1 VGELNKPLG
10 GLMRSVAIFQILIL
24 MPAVAFASTSSE
36 VFQPTSSRALT
47 IAKRVAEN
55 ENQGDLPSRAV
66 WLSQRVV
73 KNLKTLAYSEKPTP
87 QKSKKRSQNSIK
99 N

>member
-1 VGELNKPLG
+1 
-10 GLMRSVAIFQILIL
+10 MRSLAIFQFMLFL
-24 MPAVAFASTSSE
+24 PAAAVASTSSE
-36 VFQPTSSRALT
+36 VPQPTSSRALT

-73 KNLKTLAYSEKPTP
+73 KNQKTLAYSEKSAP
-87 QKSKKRSQNSIK
+87 QKPKKRSQNSIK